1 MNDLN
6 KLKEKIVS
14 GIKYAKEKLGFTLVE
29 EDWGS
34 KEAKCACALG
44 CVLLANDH
52 GIASDDAEQNEVEAA
67 HVLGVSSEWIGE
79 FIRGFDNES
88 PENEEAEAVW
98 ELGKEIRNEF
108 KPVNSTDYMK
118 KWEEQQRNTWQ

>member
-1 MNDLN
+1 MNN
-6 KLKEKIVS
+6 TNSLKEKIVS

-52 GIASDDAEQNEVEAA
+52 GIASDDADQNETEAA
-67 HVLGVSSEWIGE
+67 HVLGVSTEWVGE
-79 FIRGFDNES
+79 FIRGFDNDS
-88 PENEEAEAVW
+88 PGEDEAAW
-98 ELGKEIRNEF
+98 ELGKEIRKEF
-108 KPVNSTDYMK
+108 NPINHTDYME
-118 KWEEQQRNTWQ
+118 KWEEQERNTWQ